1 MLQKDWKYRT
11 AIFMVLGMLGAI
23 TLFTFTSI
31 KAPAQTP
38 SPSPTPPA
46 TSDSQNPVNDRII
59 DQSDPTL
66 DGSVNTQ
73 NSRSRVRQN
82 QARSSYTRRRV
93 RNYTQRLPVIC
104 STPIGKLIPWKCP
117 NR

>member
-1 MLQKDWKYRT
+1 MLQKDWKYR
-11 AIFMVLGMLGAI
+11 AVIFTTLGMLGAI

-31 KAPAQTP
+31 KSPAQTP

-46 TSDSQNPVNDRII
+46 TSGSQNQVNDQITNQ
-59 DQSDPTL
+59 DGAAL

-73 NSRSRVRQN
+73 NSRSGSRQN
-82 QARSSYTRRRV
+82 GARSSYTRRRV
-93 RNYTQRLPVIC
+93 RNYAQRLPVIC

-117 NR
+117 NK